1 MHNTLLIALLAG
13 FGGMFGWGFADFFA
27 KKTID
32 RIGAIKSLVWAHS
45 FGTALFIVI
54 ALAQV
59 FLRGG
64 SVYFPG
70 NFGSWAGLAFFGA
83 LQMVVYWLVYE
94 GFGKGQVAVLNPVFA
109 SYSGIVAL
117 ISIAALGE
125 RLNLIL
131 AGALFAIFAGI
142 ILLNLDIEGLRSKKL
157 KVTPGLS
164 EVALAALLAAF
175 WTVGWDKFIHG
186 HDSLSYALYM
196 YAFMTVA
203 AFALA
208 KIMKVK
214 LLGVDNDLRKFLILI
229 GLSETVAYLAIS
241 WGYSRTPLTS
251 VVALV
256 SGSFSLPTI
265 ILAFIFL
272 KERITRLQL
281 GAIFMIILG
290 IIFVALN

>member
-1 MHNTLLIALLAG
+1 MHNTLLIALLGG

-54 ALAQV
+54 ALGQV
-59 FLRGG
+59 FLRERAVYLPG
-64 SVYFPG
+64 S
-70 NFGSWAGLAFFGA
+70 FGSWAGLAFFGA

-142 ILLNLDIEGLRSKKL
+142 ILLNVDMEGLRSKKL
-157 KVTPGLS
+157 KVTPGLG

-175 WTVGWDKFIHG
+175 WTIGWDKFIHG

-196 YAFMTVA
+196 YVFMTTA

-208 KIMKVK
+208 RLMKVK
-214 LLGVDNDLRKFLILI
+214 LLGVDSDLKKFLVLI
-229 GLSETVAYLAIS
+229 GLSEAVAYLAIS

-265 ILAFIFL
+265 VLAFIFL

-281 GAIFMIILG
+281 GAICMIILG